1 MNEKKRF
8 SIGEIANLT
17 GVSIRTLQY
26 YDNIGLVPL
35 NKELTNGRRF
45 YDESDLAKLQQ
56 VLFYKSLGLPIKEIK
71 DLVIE
76 AVTADQIASVLQ
88 KQRQVFYQKLMDIKM
103 NISLIETSIKNLEN
117 KKGVFSGELVQLM
130 ISLNRD
136 TIFKYKEIHYDDKTE
151 DIFMKYYEDTE
162 EIIEIY
168 WSWKTLILEATM
180 HIFNGVDPKR
190 EEGKAFAKKWI
201 KMVTNITK
209 GKLDL
214 LNAHKVAYNNRDQW
228 PEEDRRLME
237 FTNEFIDKAM
247 EAYLAID
254 KKGEKYHD

>member
-1 MNEKKRF
+1 MKEKKRF
-8 SIGEIANLT
+8 SIGKIAKLT

-35 NKELTNGRRF
+35 NKEVTNGRRF
-45 YDESDLAKLQQ
+45 YDELDLAKLQQ

-76 AVTADQIASVLQ
+76 AVTADQIASVLK
-88 KQRQVFYQKLMDIKM
+88 KQRQAFYRKLMDMKM
-103 NISLIETSIKNLEN
+103 NISLIEASIKNLEN
-117 KKGVFSGELVQLM
+117 KKGVFSGELIQLM

-136 TIFKYKEIHYDDKTE
+136 TILEYKEIHYDDQTE
-151 DIFMKYYEDTE
+151 GIFMKYYEDTE
-162 EIIEIY
+162 EVIETY
-168 WSWKTLILEATM
+168 WCWKALILEATT
-180 HIFNGVDPKR
+180 HIFNGVDPKG
-190 EEGKAFAKKWI
+190 EEGQSFAKKWI
-201 KMVTNITK
+201 EMVANITK

-237 FTNEFIDKAM
+237 FTDEFIDKAI
-247 EAYLAID
+247 EAYLTID
-254 KKGEKYHD
+254 EKGERQND